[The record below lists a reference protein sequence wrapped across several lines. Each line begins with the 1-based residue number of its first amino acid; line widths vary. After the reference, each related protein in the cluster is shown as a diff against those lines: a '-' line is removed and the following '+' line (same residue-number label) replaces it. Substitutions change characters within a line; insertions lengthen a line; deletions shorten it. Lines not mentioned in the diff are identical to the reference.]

1 MARTMAEMPRVPLL
15 AEDIVFV
22 QSVGIV
28 RSPRVDNYVLVREIR
43 RKN

>member
-1 MARTMAEMPRVPLL
+1 
-15 AEDIVFV
+15 V